1 MMESEF
7 IIMID
12 GQLQRFT
19 DYADIPDRFD
29 HVIKFA
35 PWIAPGPHTHDEHDE
50 LALWNDR
57 LQRLMEIERASSNQS
72 R

>member
-12 GQLQRFT
+12 GQLQHFT
-19 DYADIPDRFD
+19 NYADIPEQID
-29 HVIKFA
+29 HVIKFS
-35 PWIAPGPHTHDEHDE
+35 PWVPPPPHTHAQHEEIDS
-50 LALWNDR
+50 WVPR
-57 LQRLMEIERASSNQS
+57 LQELIKRERGTK